1 MKYEFYVGDY
11 VETKDGKIG
20 YITEVKFS
28 GEDRR
33 WYSILAMCKQNNS
46 IISFEGYEDL
56 IPNNFNRIGRY
67 DFTKKNVDKIAHLMK
82 SRTDSTGKFH
92 IVDFREVIDKIN
104 EIVNAVNELGEK
116 VK

>member
-33 WYSILAMCKQNNS
+33 WYSILAMCRQNNS

-67 DFTKKNVDKIAHLMK
+67 DFTKKMWIK
-82 SRTDSTGKFH
+82 SH
-92 IVDFREVIDKIN
+92 I
-104 EIVNAVNELGEK
+104 
-116 VK
+116 